1 MVTFAAGWRYAGAV
15 LRSVAPR
22 LSIRPSAPPVR
33 IPSPLQAGV
42 LWLFAIVLVFAGG
55 LVVGGVAAVAA
66 LRSGLPIERAL
77 ELLSDP
83 KSSPLVNS
91 PTWLSIQVLCSEA
104 VLAILVWRFLRRH
117 RVFLR
122 EVAPLGVPSLRDLA
136 GALLCVFGLAPL
148 SGLLAELTRRSL
160 PREVNAE
167 TMVLALAQNV
177 SPVELVGVV
186 LATALVPAI
195 VEELL
200 FRGILTR
207 AFLGRS
213 VLLSL
218 LVPSAMFGLFHV
230 EPTQAAGTFVL
241 GFGFAI
247 ARLYTDSVVTS
258 IVCHFAYNAY
268 VLIDVYNGGQVG
280 DTELHLG
287 RVGGGLAVSAVGFL
301 MMVVHPGERRR

>member
-1 MVTFAAGWRYAGAV
+1 
-15 LRSVAPR
+15 
-22 LSIRPSAPPVR
+22 VR
-33 IPSPLQAGV
+33 IPSPLQATV
-42 LWLFAIVLVFAGG
+42 LWLFAMVLVLAAG
-55 LVVGGVAAVAA
+55 LVVGGVAAFAA

-91 PTWLSIQVLCSEA
+91 PTWLSIQVLSSEA

-117 RVFLR
+117 RVFLH

-148 SGLLAELTRRSL
+148 SGLVAELVRRNL

-167 TMVLALAQNV
+167 TMVVALTKDV
-177 SPVELVGVV
+177 SPGELVAVV
-186 LATALVPAI
+186 LATALVPAV

-200 FRGILTR
+200 FRGVLTR

-213 VLLSL
+213 TLLTL
-218 LVPSAMFGLFHV
+218 LVPSAMFGIFHV

-247 ARLYTDSVVTS
+247 ARLYTDSVLTS
-258 IVCHFAYNAY
+258 ILCHLAYNAY
-268 VLIDVYNGGQVG
+268 VLIDVYAGGQVG
-280 DTELHLG
+280 NTELHLG
-287 RVGGGLAVSAVGFL
+287 RVGLGLSVAAFGFG